1 MKNIFVELI
10 DCIFTTTGHNHNRAE
25 SKNEQG
31 AQSICPIKALIAVC
45 IFPSVN
51 LMSSDYTYSHFPGY
65 VSKTRPNL
73 YYGFRGSFGGWLLSG
88 FPGVHFTRH
97 LCGILRRNP
106 AMAQRQQLR
115 IYSLNFGA
123 SSLFF
128 FFAPIAQ
135 NKHSFIPI
143 KRGISVAI
151 QTISA
156 TKKHP
161 MMWLIGVTVYLWHVP
176 PLSTWPFIDEFH
188 FI

>member
-1 MKNIFVELI
+1 MKKIFVELI
-10 DCIFTTTGHNHNRAE
+10 DCISTTTGHNHNRAE
-25 SKNEQG
+25 SENEQG

-97 LCGILRRNP
+97 LCVILRRNP
-106 AMAQRQQLR
+106 AMAQRQWEFIHWTLALLR
-115 IYSLNFGA
+115 S
-123 SSLFF
+123 FF
-128 FFAPIAQ
+128 SAPIAQ

-176 PLSTWPFIDEFH
+176 ALSTWPFIDEFH